1 MQLLYSNPL
10 PGPEFVSLSLVL
22 QPDAENPNGSG
33 MGEPLLLASPLST
46 VSHHEATAALKE
58 LHKYVSSLSMLLNY
72 NYSTYNKQ
80 QPKEVST
87 HDQMVAELMHDDFK
101 LLLNNNNNNSQNK
114 LQVFRPMAAHGMG
127 LHYRLIRDD
136 DSLQLQNDLAA
147 LVLASSRSGDAA
159 AADNNDNAS
168 PRKIEKQFLG
178 VLLCVGMSGVAYA
191 HCSSSLQ
198 YTLSQRVHDCIG
210 ILASKRKSSGGSF
223 AQDASAARALL
234 STLLVTEEEARKT
247 NQVADVA
254 HSTAIPE
261 SGENHIGLLSGSE
274 RSNSH
279 KKGSAFSNIKG
290 KGKRLHVSK
299 IVSKNINFAAGL
311 LKGGGMSGDTTNL
324 HVGESSTSN
333 EIARALM
340 ERLTVLSVAE
350 DNSFLRQYE
359 TSGQQRKA
367 NLDLTG
373 NKSRFRKRK
382 TDSNTNA
389 DLDAF
394 DYRGPTRNSSSSSHQ
409 EQQLRLR
416 RQHGLGLPQ
425 RNQHHNHHSAS
436 PTPPPS
442 SRAHHGSIS
451 SSTASITSASTAS
464 SRNTFRKHE
473 KDAQTSSRR
482 NRAVPTLSAPQRD
495 ATSSRRPS
503 ASTRMVC
510 TCLLYI

>member
-46 VSHHEATAALKE
+46 VSRHEATAALKE

-101 LLLNNNNNNSQNK
+101 LLLDNTPNTNNSNSQNK

-136 DSLQLQNDLAA
+136 ESLQLQNDLAA

-159 AADNNDNAS
+159 DNNNQNS
-168 PRKIEKQFLG
+168 PRNIEKQFLG
-178 VLLCVGMSGVAYA
+178 VLLCVGMSGVPYA

-210 ILASKRKSSGGSF
+210 LLASKRKSSGGSF
-223 AQDASAARALL
+223 ARDVSAAKALL

-247 NQVADVA
+247 NQVADAA

-394 DYRGPTRNSSSSSHQ
+394 DYRGPTRNSSNSSYQ
-409 EQQLRLR
+409 DQQLRLR

-425 RNQHHNHHSAS
+425 RNQHHHSAS
-436 PTPPPS
+436 PPPPAS
-442 SRAHHGSIS
+442 KAHHGSIA

-503 ASTRMVC
+503 ASARMVRSTRMLC
-510 TCLLYI
+510 I

>member
-1 MQLLYSNPL
+1 MPTQRRTP
-10 PGPEFVSLSLVL
+10 
-22 QPDAENPNGSG
+22 
-33 MGEPLLLASPLST
+33 
-46 VSHHEATAALKE
+46 
-58 LHKYVSSLSMLLNY
+58 
-72 NYSTYNKQ
+72 
-80 QPKEVST
+80 
-87 HDQMVAELMHDDFK
+87 
-101 LLLNNNNNNSQNK
+101 
-114 LQVFRPMAAHGMG
+114 
-127 LHYRLIRDD
+127 
-136 DSLQLQNDLAA
+136 
-147 LVLASSRSGDAA
+147 
-159 AADNNDNAS
+159 
-168 PRKIEKQFLG
+168 KIEKQFLG
-178 VLLCVGMSGVAYA
+178 VLLCVGMSGAPYA

-210 ILASKRKSSGGSF
+210 LLASQRKNSSNNGSF
-223 AQDASAARALL
+223 SQDVSAVKTLL
-234 STLLVTEEEARKT
+234 STLLVTEEEVRKT

-261 SGENHIGLLSGSE
+261 SGDNQIGLLSGSE

-311 LKGGGMSGDTTNL
+311 LKGSGISGDTTDL
-324 HVGESSTSN
+324 HVGESATSN

-350 DNSFLRQYE
+350 DNSFLRPYV

-382 TDSNTNA
+382 TDSSTNA

-394 DYRGPTRNSSSSSHQ
+394 DYRGPVRNSSSSSHQ
-409 EQQLRLR
+409 QQRLQFLQ
-416 RQHGLGLPQ
+416 QHGLGLPQ
-425 RNQHHNHHSAS
+425 RNQHHHSPS
-436 PTPPPS
+436 PTPS
-442 SRAHHGSIS
+442 FSKAQGSLS
-451 SSTASITSASTAS
+451 SSTASNLSASTAS
-464 SRNTFRKHE
+464 TRNAFRKHE
-473 KDAQTSSRR
+473 KDGQTSNRR

-503 ASTRMVC
+503 ASTRTVR
-510 TCLLYI
+510 